1 MGLLLHVY
9 IESGPLAMVENQ
21 VTEFLHTLSLE
32 YL

>member
-1 MGLLLHVY
+1 MGLFLPVH
-9 IESGPLAMVENQ
+9 IESGPLAMVKNQ